1 MLRLMVG
8 LDDLKRLF
16 QPKQF
21 YGSMILGE
29 VLESTDYWALE
40 QRYKNWAVSD
50 KVDHSYASDGIY
62 MYVE

>member
-1 MLRLMVG
+1 
-8 LDDLKRLF
+8 
-16 QPKQF
+16 
-21 YGSMILGE
+21 MILGE